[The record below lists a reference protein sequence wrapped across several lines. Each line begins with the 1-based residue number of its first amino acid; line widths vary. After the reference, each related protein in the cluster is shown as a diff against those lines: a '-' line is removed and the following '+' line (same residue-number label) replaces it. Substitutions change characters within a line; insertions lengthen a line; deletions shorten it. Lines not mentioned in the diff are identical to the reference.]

1 MRRYFFRLYRQYLL
15 RHPVAVLTCTLLLVV
30 LVGSQA
36 RHFRLD
42 ASADSLVLEGD
53 KDLATYRELRRRYT
67 SDDFL
72 VVAVT
77 PKADLFSD
85 AGLQT
90 IQSLRDDLKALDE
103 VASVTSL
110 LDVPLLQSPPIG
122 FTELQKGAPTLLD
135 PQVDRGLARREFL
148 TSPLYRELLL
158 SPDGRTTALQVNL
171 KPDPKYDRLLKRR
184 NELAAADRRG
194 ELGPEEQEEL
204 ERVRAEF
211 KAYSAEVIDREAR
224 TIAKVR
230 AVLDR
235 HRDAADIH
243 LGGVSMIV
251 ADMIDFIRHDL
262 LTFGIGVLVFLVG
275 MLALIFRQ
283 LRWVV
288 LPMLCCGCAVWFM
301 FGLLGWLDWRVTVV
315 SSNFTSLLLIITLSL
330 TVHLIV
336 RYHELHAVNPR
347 ARQRTLVQETVR
359 SKFLPSLFTTLT
371 TQVAFI
377 SLLISGIRPVIDF
390 GWMMAIGTC
399 VAFVLSF
406 LLFPA
411 GLALLKPKHFQPRY
425 DITGRLTSL
434 CADLI
439 TRRGRLVLLAFA
451 GIAVL
456 SLVGM
461 SRLTVENRFID
472 NFKKET
478 EIYQGMAL
486 IDRKLGGT
494 TPMEI
499 ILKAPADWQPPVAD
513 EDFEDPFADDPF
525 ADAGGDAGLT
535 ATSYWYNSNQL
546 KFLAQIHTWLE
557 QLPATGKVMSLATTM
572 ELVRQLNGGVEPD
585 NLLLSVLHRKL
596 PADIDHTLFAPY
608 MNADGSEVRIT
619 LRIVDSDPTLR
630 RNALLDEIR
639 TGLTEHFGLAP
650 EQITING
657 MFVLYNNVLQSLYRS
672 QILTLGFVFAV
683 IMAMFLLLFRSVR
696 LALIAI
702 IPNLLAAGVVL
713 GLMGWLGIPLD
724 IMTITI
730 AAITIG
736 IAVDDTIHYVH
747 RFTEEVTADLDYQA
761 AIRRC
766 HSSIGRAMYYTSVI
780 VIVGF
785 GILAFS
791 DFMPT
796 IYFGLFT
803 GLAMAVAMIA
813 NLTLLALLLMTL
825 KPKDVC
831 WLPGYQPKTT
841 RFFKQPLRLWRRD

>member
-1 MRRYFFRLYRQYLL
+1 
-15 RHPVAVLTCTLLLVV
+15 
-30 LVGSQA
+30 
-36 RHFRLD
+36 
-42 ASADSLVLEGD
+42 
-53 KDLATYRELRRRYT
+53 
-67 SDDFL
+67 
-72 VVAVT
+72 
-77 PKADLFSD
+77 
-85 AGLQT
+85 
-90 IQSLRDDLKALDE
+90 
-103 VASVTSL
+103 
-110 LDVPLLQSPPIG
+110 
-122 FTELQKGAPTLLD
+122 
-135 PQVDRGLARREFL
+135 
-148 TSPLYRELLL
+148 
-158 SPDGRTTALQVNL
+158 
-171 KPDPKYDRLLKRR
+171 
-184 NELAAADRRG
+184 
-194 ELGPEEQEEL
+194 
-204 ERVRAEF
+204 
-211 KAYSAEVIDREAR
+211 
-224 TIAKVR
+224 
-230 AVLDR
+230 
-235 HRDAADIH
+235 
-243 LGGVSMIV
+243 
-251 ADMIDFIRHDL
+251 
-262 LTFGIGVLVFLVG
+262 
-275 MLALIFRQ
+275 
-283 LRWVV
+283 
-288 LPMLCCGCAVWFM
+288 
-301 FGLLGWLDWRVTVV
+301 
-315 SSNFTSLLLIITLSL
+315 
-330 TVHLIV
+330 
-336 RYHELHAVNPR
+336 
-347 ARQRTLVQETVR
+347 
-359 SKFLPSLFTTLT
+359 
-371 TQVAFI
+371 
-377 SLLISGIRPVIDF
+377 
-390 GWMMAIGTC
+390 
-399 VAFVLSF
+399 
-406 LLFPA
+406 
-411 GLALLKPKHFQPRY
+411 
-425 DITGRLTSL
+425 
-434 CADLI
+434 
-439 TRRGRLVLLAFA
+439 
-451 GIAVL
+451 
-456 SLVGM
+456 
-461 SRLTVENRFID
+461 
-472 NFKKET
+472 
-478 EIYQGMAL
+478 
-486 IDRKLGGT
+486 
-494 TPMEI
+494 
-499 ILKAPADWQPPVAD
+499 
-513 EDFEDPFADDPF
+513 
-525 ADAGGDAGLT
+525 
-535 ATSYWYNSNQL
+535 
-546 KFLAQIHTWLE
+546 
-557 QLPATGKVMSLATTM
+557 
-572 ELVRQLNGGVEPD
+572 VEPD